1 MVKIK
6 FSKMTNFGTLKLI
19 LAPPKPFHPK
29 LAENHTY
36 VMCRNADFFGSGMLG
51 STAGNAYGGMHGQ
64 ITECMAQKGSE
75 MT

>member
-1 MVKIK
+1 MVKIE

-36 VMCRNADFFGSGMLG
+36 VTCRNADFFGSGMLG
-51 STAGNAYGGMHGQ
+51 PTAGYAYGGMHGQ
-64 ITECMAQKGSE
+64 ISECMAQKGSE